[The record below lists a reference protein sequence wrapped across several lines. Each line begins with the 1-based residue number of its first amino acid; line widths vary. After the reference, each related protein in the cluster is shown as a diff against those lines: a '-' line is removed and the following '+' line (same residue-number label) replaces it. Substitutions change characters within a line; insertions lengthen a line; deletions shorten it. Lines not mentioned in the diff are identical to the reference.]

1 MDRSP
6 LMPSST
12 TYINTFLEKINPMAK
27 HILVVCKA
35 CGAKAENDHSNSPTD
50 GICLLNKLQELHQR
64 WARKD
69 ELKIETTS
77 CLCICDRPCAIAY
90 VGTHKPTY
98 LFGDLDPINS
108 GEDLISAA
116 ELYLDSKDGMVPA
129 YKLPEGLRSCRIA
142 RIPPA
147 P

>member
-1 MDRSP
+1 M
-6 LMPSST
+6 

-35 CGAKAENDHSNSPTD
+35 CGAKAENDHSNSPAD
-50 GICLLNKLQELHQR
+50 GICLLNKLKELHQQWPR
-64 WARKD
+64 QE
-69 ELKIETTS
+69 ELQIETTS
-77 CLCICDRPCAIAY
+77 CLCICERPCAIAY

-108 GEDLISAA
+108 GEDLIRAA
-116 ELYLDSKDGMVPA
+116 ELYLDSEDGMVPA
-129 YKLPEGLRSCRIA
+129 YKLPEGLRPCRIA